1 MVLSCEHIGGY
12 GKIAGM
18 PRYAHP
24 KTTAHLEPVINA
36 FGNLTRVAIIGFL
49 AKNGPATRGE
59 VAAGLNIGVATAR
72 HNLQLLTDEGITSQD
87 PPATEERNGMRVQY
101 LLDREEVLQRYR
113 RLGHALGVI
122 PQDG

>member
-1 MVLSCEHIGGY
+1 MLLCEHTRGC

-24 KTTAHLEPVINA
+24 KTTAHMEPVINA

-49 AKNGPATRGE
+49 AQNGPATRGE
-59 VAAGLNIGVATAR
+59 VAAGLNIGVATAK
-72 HNLQLLTDEGITSQD
+72 HNLQLLTDEGITTQD

-101 LLDREEVLQRYR
+101 LLARNEVQRRYR
-113 RLGHALGVI
+113 LLGEALGVAS
-122 PQDG
+122 GGE

>member
-1 MVLSCEHIGGY
+1 MLLCECAGGY

-24 KTTAHLEPVINA
+24 KTAAHLEPVISA

-49 AKNGPATRGE
+49 AQNGPATRGE
-59 VAAGLNIGVATAR
+59 VAAGLNIGVATAK
-72 HNLQLLTDEGITSQD
+72 HNLQLLTDEGITIQD

-101 LLDREEVLQRYR
+101 LLAREEVLRRYKL
-113 RLGHALGVI
+113 LGEALGVVHEG
-122 PQDG
+122 D

>member
-1 MVLSCEHIGGY
+1 
-12 GKIAGM
+12 M

-49 AKNGPATRGE
+49 AENGPATRGE
-59 VAAGLNIGVATAR
+59 VAAGLNIGVATAK

-101 LLDREEVLQRYR
+101 LLQREEVLRRYKV
-113 RLGHALGVI
+113 LGEALGVV
-122 PQDG
+122 PEGA

>member
-1 MVLSCEHIGGY
+1 
-12 GKIAGM
+12 M

-24 KTTAHLEPVINA
+24 KTAAHLEPVINA

-49 AKNGPATRGE
+49 AQHGPATRGE
-59 VAAGLNIGVATAR
+59 VATGLSIGVATAK

-101 LLDREEVLQRYR
+101 LLAREEVERRYR
-113 RLGHALGVI
+113 LLGEALGVVTE
-122 PQDG
+122 GG